1 MRITI
6 PEIILRRLLDDRKAL
21 DLAERITIKTL
32 AEANGLN
39 AYRVDGDCLTDE
51 PEGTQPKPDSVAEPR
66 RRRGK
71 AKVPTAISADDAF
84 DINTDG
90 RTVVE

>member
-1 MRITI
+1 MSM
-6 PEIILRRLLDDRKAL
+6 RRLLDDRKAL

-51 PEGTQPKPDSVAEPR
+51 PEGTQPVADSPAKTV

-71 AKVPTAISADDAF
+71 AKVPTVPSSPDND
-84 DINTDG
+84 DG
-90 RTVVE
+90 RTVPSV